1 VFLRVRLWIS
11 HKKSRGILE
20 STASKKQKPWVPQFA
35 YPWFQSVS
43 GSVRLLRPTG
53 RLTEKKASPKIRKAK
68 VKKPVGHLIL
78 SNKPLSCIAQLDIE
92 FPQSCQ

>member
-1 VFLRVRLWIS
+1 VFLRVRSWIA

-43 GSVRLLRPTG
+43 GPVRLLRPTG
-53 RLTEKKASPKIRKAK
+53 RPAEKEASPKTKKAK
-68 VKKPVGHLIL
+68 AKKPENHLRL
-78 SNKPLSCIAQLDIE
+78 LN
-92 FPQSCQ
+92 